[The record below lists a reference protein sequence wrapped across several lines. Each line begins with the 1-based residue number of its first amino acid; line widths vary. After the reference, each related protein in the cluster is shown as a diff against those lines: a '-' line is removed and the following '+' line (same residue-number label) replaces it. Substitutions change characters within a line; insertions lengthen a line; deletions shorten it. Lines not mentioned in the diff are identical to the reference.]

1 LNRAEKDQLIAQAA
15 ATFQAAQSVYLVN
28 LAGLTVPQVTD
39 LRRRIKAAKGSCRVV
54 KNRLAIRGAKGTAAE
69 GLTPHF
75 RGPIGIVAHN
85 TEPVTLA
92 KVLADF
98 AKDHPAFSIGPAVV
112 SGSVMAQEQV
122 KTLATLPGLPEL
134 RSMLLGL
141 FLAPAQR
148 LVRVLAAPGQQVARA
163 VDERRK
169 QLDSGGGDSAA
180 AQ

>member
-1 LNRAEKDQLIAQAA
+1 MNRAEKDQLIADAA
-15 ATFQAAQSVYLVN
+15 KTFQAAQSVYLVN

-54 KNRLAIRGAKGTAAE
+54 KNRLAIRGAKGTPAE
-69 GLTPHF
+69 KLAPHF
-75 RGPIGIVAHN
+75 KGPIGIVAHD

-98 AKDHPAFSIGPAVV
+98 AKDHPAFGLGAAVV
-112 SGSVMAQEQV
+112 SGSVMGHEDV

-134 RSMLLGL
+134 RSMMLGL

-148 LVRVLAAPGQQVARA
+148 LVRVLAAPGQQVAR
-163 VDERRK
+163 VIDERRK
-169 QLDSGGGDSAA
+169 QLGADGGESADA
-180 AQ
+180 S

>member
-1 LNRAEKDQLIAQAA
+1 LNRAEKDQQIAEAA
-15 ATFQAAQSVYLVN
+15 KTFQAAQSVYLVN

-69 GLTPHF
+69 PLSPHF
-75 RGPIGIVAHN
+75 RGPIGIVAHD

-98 AKDHPAFSIGPAVV
+98 AKDHPAFGLGPAVV
-112 SGSVMAQEQV
+112 TGSLMAVADV

-134 RSMLLGL
+134 RSTLLGL

-148 LVRVLAAPGQQVARA
+148 LVRVLAAPSQQLVRA

-169 QLDSGGGDSAA
+169 QLGGGES
-180 AQ
+180 

>member
-1 LNRAEKDQLIAQAA
+1 LNRAEKDQLIAEAA

-69 GLTPHF
+69 GLAPHF
-75 RGPIGIVAHN
+75 RGPIGIVSHD

-98 AKDHPAFSIGPAVV
+98 AKDHPAFGIGPAVV

>member
-1 LNRAEKDQLIAQAA
+1 MNRAEKDLQIAEAA
-15 ATFQAAQSVYLVN
+15 KTFEAAQSVYLVN

-75 RGPIGIVAHN
+75 KGPIGIVAHN

-92 KVLADF
+92 KVLSDF
-98 AKDHPAFSIGPAVV
+98 AKDHPAFGLGPAVV
-112 SGSVMAQEQV
+112 SGALMAQADV
-122 KTLATLPGLPEL
+122 KTLATLPSLPEL
-134 RSMLLGL
+134 RGIMLGL
-141 FLAPAQR
+141 FLAPATR
-148 LVRVLAAPGQQVARA
+148 LVRLLATPGQQVARA

-169 QLDSGGGDSAA
+169 QLGGGES
-180 AQ
+180 